1 MTIQSSF
8 TPPLELI
15 GKWFA
20 ASPVYHSDESWDYE
34 MFMADK
40 AAQWGADQQLKACVE
55 ELKEIAR
62 LQAAR
67 LNGDE

>member
-15 GKWFA
+15 REWFE
-20 ASPVYHSDESWDYE
+20 ASPVFPTDESWDYE
-34 MFMADK
+34 MFMAYE
-40 AAQWGADQQLKACVE
+40 AAQWGAEQQLKACVE

-62 LQAAR
+62 HQAAR